1 MSPETESAYIVVSDV
16 HLGSEQCNQNEFCC
30 FLEWIN
36 SLSSQENTDQIVK
49 CKNKEVKIKKPCKII
64 LLGDIVELWDPKDGD
79 RDNVI
84 KDSMRPLSL
93 LTSVGCDK
101 IYVVGNHDY
110 SLGELEGKINWEHLC
125 NETELDIYDSHYPKK
140 DKNGI
145 AHGFNI
151 GNRSYFFLHGHQF
164 DKEQAVLAYVSHL
177 IGELWNPL
185 NWFQVLYNI
194 PFTKK
199 HWKRNFVIFLG
210 LVFGGKYLMWSAFLQ
225 SSFWVTAIWAIIT
238 GFFAFSSIPGIVAH
252 TQEIIYKHINPL
264 DKTAE
269 EVITDEYYKKKK
281 DTIQADVVV
290 FGHTHFASYYPLDLS
305 EKEGQKKKK
314 LFVNSGCW
322 VGTDED
328 INGKMRYSNTFI
340 YIDKGGAYIM
350 RWCGSGK
357 IDCIDVV

>member
-1 MSPETESAYIVVSDV
+1 MNSELEPAYIIVSDV
-16 HLGSEQCNQNEFCC
+16 HLGSEKCNQNEFCS
-30 FLEWIN
+30 FLKWIN
-36 SLSSQENTDQIVK
+36 NLSSQENPQIID
-49 CKNKEVKIKKPCKII
+49 CKGKEVKIKKPCKMI
-64 LLGDIVELWDPKDGD
+64 LLGDLVELWGPKDGD

-93 LTSVGCDK
+93 LTSIDCDK
-101 IYVVGNHDY
+101 IYVVGNHDD
-110 SLGELEGKINWEHLC
+110 SLGELEGKVNCELLC
-125 NETELDIYDSHYPKK
+125 NGTKFNIYDRHYPKK

-164 DKEQAVLAYVSHL
+164 DKEQAILADVSRF
-177 IGELWNPL
+177 IGELWDPL

-199 HWKRNFVIFLG
+199 HWKRNFVIFLV
-210 LVFGGKYLMWSAFLQ
+210 LVFGGKYLLWNVILQ
-225 SSFWVTAIWAIIT
+225 SSFWVTMAWATVT

-252 TQEIIYKHINPL
+252 TQKIIYEFTNPR

-269 EVITDEYYKKKK
+269 EVITNNYYKEKK
-281 DTIQADVVV
+281 DTIQAEVVV
-290 FGHTHFASYYPLDLS
+290 FGHTHFASYYPSDTS
-305 EKEGQKKKK
+305 EKKGEKKKK

-328 INGKMRYSNTFI
+328 LNGKMRYANTFI
-340 YIDKGGAYIM
+340 YIDKSQAYILK
-350 RWCGSGK
+350 WCGSGK
-357 IDCIDVV
+357 IDCIDIV